1 MSFFCCPVC
10 GAPLEQVG
18 GALRCGK
25 GHSFDTAREGYTHL
39 LPPNRKHSA
48 APGDDKGMAA
58 ARRAFLQRG
67 YYAPLRDALCDLA
80 VRYTGSAPAVL
91 DAGCGEGYYTGGI
104 YRALQAAGKQ
114 PRAAGIDISKFIL
127 RYAAK
132 AEKDIEFAVA
142 SSYHLPVA
150 DESVDLLINC
160 FSPLALE
167 EFSRVLRPGGAFF
180 YVVPGAMHLWEMKQV
195 LYDTPY
201 PNEEKETPYPG
212 FAYREIVPVSDTIT
226 LPSQEDIHALF
237 QMTPYFWKTPQA
249 GTARLSALEALTVR
263 TEFRIHVFTRE

>member
-1 MSFFCCPVC
+1 M
-10 GAPLEQVG
+10 
-18 GALRCGK
+18 
-25 GHSFDTAREGYTHL
+25 
-39 LPPNRKHSA
+39 
-48 APGDDKGMAA
+48 
-58 ARRAFLQRG
+58 QRG

-114 PRAAGIDISKFIL
+114 LRAAGIDISKFIL

-160 FSPLALE
+160 FSPWRWRSFPGCFVPAVP
-167 EFSRVLRPGGAFF
+167 FSMWCPVLCTFGR
-180 YVVPGAMHLWEMKQV
+180 
-195 LYDTPY
+195 
-201 PNEEKETPYPG
+201 
-212 FAYREIVPVSDTIT
+212 
-226 LPSQEDIHALF
+226 
-237 QMTPYFWKTPQA
+237 
-249 GTARLSALEALTVR
+249 
-263 TEFRIHVFTRE
+263 